1 MIQSM
6 TGFGKVT
13 ADFPTK
19 KVTVEVKTLNG
30 KGFDVYMRLP
40 NAYREK
46 EMELRALLLQRL
58 DRGKVEFNITE
69 EYAGEGV
76 SAEVNGRAI
85 EQYYNQLQGISERL
99 GIAPPT
105 DWLSVM
111 IKLPDVVKMGGSE
124 MEEEEWKSILATVE
138 KALRRLEDFR
148 RQEGEMLED
157 LLKKKIA
164 CIGRLLKEVDVYE
177 SERVDRIKSRIGDHL
192 EKIAAGDYDRN
203 RFEQEL
209 IFYIEKLD
217 VSEEKS
223 RLANHLSYFIET
235 IDKEQVQGRKLGF
248 ITQEIGREVNTLG
261 SKSNHAEMQ
270 KIVVQMKDEL
280 EQIKEQVLNVL

>member
-1 MIQSM
+1 M

-13 ADFPTK
+13 SELPTK
-19 KVTVEVKTLNG
+19 KVTVEIKTLNS
-30 KGFDVYMRLP
+30 KGFDVYMRLS
-40 NAYREK
+40 NAYHEK
-46 EMELRALLLQRL
+46 EMALRTLLLQRL
-58 DRGKVEFNITE
+58 DRGKVEFNITV
-69 EYAGEGV
+69 EYLGTSV
-76 SAEVNGRAI
+76 PKEVNARAI
-85 EQYYNQLQGISERL
+85 KQYYNQLQEISDEL

-105 DWLSVM
+105 DWFSTLLR
-111 IKLPDVVKMGGSE
+111 LPDTVKSDGQE
-124 MEEEEWKSILATVE
+124 DIEEEEWEVVLVIVE
-138 KALRRLEDFR
+138 EALRRLGDFR
-148 RQEGEMLED
+148 RQEGEMLEA

-164 CIGRLLKEVDVYE
+164 NINRLLKEVDAYE
-177 SERVDRIKSRIGDHL
+177 VDRVDRIKSRIGDHL
-192 EKIAAGDYDRN
+192 EKITAGEYDRN

-235 IDKEQVQGRKLGF
+235 IDKEHVQGRKLGF
-248 ITQEIGREVNTLG
+248 IAQEIGREVNTLG

>member
-1 MIQSM
+1 M